1 MCLSAPRRHPPPA
14 RKGKSPP
21 SSFSSLGSSAGS
33 DPPPSPRKHRR
44 KGSITTSTSSD
55 LPIRVA
61 KVPPGQPLPTRAPL
75 PVRRSSTKKSS
86 RSGSVNGNTNGSTA
100 GGPIS
105 SLPPSRRS
113 STRGRGSSRLAPA
126 SPMVGPGGRSPA
138 MSTRSAMNTPTP
150 SPTKR
155 ALSQHRS
162 SSRSKYLGTPGS
174 QRSSST
180 STPLPSPRIP
190 REKRGKDKSKGD
202 MDIKPGDRVIAARV
216 PMEGGGSVAGLMVV
230 RPGSSRR
237 GSDNGSHK
245 SKSSKGSEAGE
256 ILPKKSAKIMAAP
269 PAPIGLGITMD
280 SPMPP
285 PSKVVERR
293 SRESEVQARPATL
306 SVPRIS
312 VDAPPAPVVTQPV
325 KKAQAVPVQQPPTV
339 GPAPPASTTSAR
351 TAAPAK
357 YPILATMSYPTQDQ
371 LAYKPVD
378 RSQIPT
384 TNFPGKVTVASV
396 LTPIMASA
404 PVKASQ
410 KTRAPVVAVA
420 PPTKPPPASKV
431 PPSQPPVAR
440 PPVSLP
446 LPAAK
451 PQPPPAPIERPA
463 SIASSISS
471 RTTATSSSLS
481 ASSTASEKPTPRQ
494 ITYSPHPVSSPSSSS
509 SSLASISSSGSSS
522 TTTSSA
528 HPRRIPS
535 SEPIVPE
542 MSSRKPAYY
551 RYAPKKDTSQKRIMD
566 SPAFPQDEEAAKPR
580 KPAGPWDGRPGA
592 DPNLGVYYR
601 TAEAEK
607 LRQSKSHLPSEET
620 WVDEANL
627 ANYYKQADAQKRRMA
642 LEKMKKE
649 QECSDGESTVSSSA
663 VSSTPSSEA
672 WVDPNVAAYYRHAES
687 EKERK
692 KQLDPQTPKK
702 QQPVPRPRDEK
713 ALRIY
718 SSPPTPAISSHHPS
732 PNIRLRHVRG
742 GLPSHPIPPPAPT
755 PPPPDTTDTETLGET
770 PTEKKPGPP
779 EGAAEAWF
787 QASMAAKGESASDY
801 WNASRSTIES
811 PEEEVG
817 GEKVEF
823 PEGLPPAPTPPLSRE
838 DTPAGAAGDGS
849 YYSTTGGYRKEKKK
863 GYRR

>member
-1 MCLSAPRRHPPPA
+1 
-14 RKGKSPP
+14 
-21 SSFSSLGSSAGS
+21 
-33 DPPPSPRKHRR
+33 
-44 KGSITTSTSSD
+44 
-55 LPIRVA
+55 
-61 KVPPGQPLPTRAPL
+61 
-75 PVRRSSTKKSS
+75 
-86 RSGSVNGNTNGSTA
+86 
-100 GGPIS
+100 
-105 SLPPSRRS
+105 
-113 STRGRGSSRLAPA
+113 
-126 SPMVGPGGRSPA
+126 
-138 MSTRSAMNTPTP
+138 
-150 SPTKR
+150 
-155 ALSQHRS
+155 
-162 SSRSKYLGTPGS
+162 
-174 QRSSST
+174 
-180 STPLPSPRIP
+180 
-190 REKRGKDKSKGD
+190 
-202 MDIKPGDRVIAARV
+202 MDIKPGDRVIAAKV

-230 RPGSSRR
+230 RPGNSRR

-245 SKSSKGSEAGE
+245 SKSSKGSEGGD
-256 ILPKKSAKIMAAP
+256 IQPKKSARIMAAP
-269 PAPIGLGITMD
+269 PSPIGLGITMD
-280 SPMPP
+280 SLMPP

-293 SRESEVQARPATL
+293 PREPEVQARPATL
-306 SVPRIS
+306 PIPRIS
-312 VDAPPAPVVTQPV
+312 VEAPPAPAVTQPA
-325 KKAQAVPVQQPPTV
+325 KKAQTVSVQQSSV
-339 GPAPPASTTSAR
+339 VSPAPPTATTSALA
-351 TAAPAK
+351 AAPASSQK
-357 YPILATMSYPTQDQ
+357 YPIIATMSYPAPDQ

-384 TNFPGKVTVASV
+384 TNFPGKATVASV
-396 LTPIMASA
+396 LTPIVASA
-404 PVKASQ
+404 PVKAPQ
-410 KTRAPVVAVA
+410 KARAPVAAVA
-420 PPTKPPPASKV
+420 PPIRPPLVRKV
-431 PPSQPPVAR
+431 PPSQPPVTRA
-440 PPVSLP
+440 PVSLP

-451 PQPPPAPIERPA
+451 PQSTPAPIERPA
-463 SIASSISS
+463 SVASSISS

-481 ASSTASEKPTPRQ
+481 ASSTTSEKPTPRQ

-509 SSLASISSSGSSS
+509 SSLASIYSSGSSS

-528 HPRRIPS
+528 HLRRIPS
-535 SEPIVPE
+535 PEPIVPE

-566 SPAFPQDEEAAKPR
+566 SPAFPQGEEAVKPR

-592 DPNLGVYYR
+592 DPNLGAYYR

-607 LRQSKSHLPSEET
+607 LRQSKSDLRSEET

-627 ANYYKQADAQKRRMA
+627 ANYYKQAEAQKRRMA

-649 QECSDGESTVSSSA
+649 QEYSDNESVVSSSV
-663 VSSTPSSEA
+663 VSSTASSEA
-672 WVDPNVAAYYRHAES
+672 RGDPNVAAYYRYAES

-692 KQLDPQTPKK
+692 EQLDPQTPKK
-702 QQPVPRPRDEK
+702 QQPAPRAGDEK

-718 SSPPTPAISSHHPS
+718 SSPPAPAISSHHPS

-742 GLPSHPIPPPAPT
+742 GLSSHPAPPPAPT

-849 YYSTTGGYRKEKKK
+849 YYSTTGGYKKEKKK
-863 GYRR
+863 SYRR

>member
-1 MCLSAPRRHPPPA
+1 M
-14 RKGKSPP
+14 
-21 SSFSSLGSSAGS
+21 
-33 DPPPSPRKHRR
+33 
-44 KGSITTSTSSD
+44 
-55 LPIRVA
+55 
-61 KVPPGQPLPTRAPL
+61 
-75 PVRRSSTKKSS
+75 
-86 RSGSVNGNTNGSTA
+86 
-100 GGPIS
+100 
-105 SLPPSRRS
+105 
-113 STRGRGSSRLAPA
+113 
-126 SPMVGPGGRSPA
+126 
-138 MSTRSAMNTPTP
+138 
-150 SPTKR
+150 
-155 ALSQHRS
+155 
-162 SSRSKYLGTPGS
+162 
-174 QRSSST
+174 
-180 STPLPSPRIP
+180 
-190 REKRGKDKSKGD
+190 E
-202 MDIKPGDRVIAARV
+202 IKPGDRVIAARV
-216 PMEGGGSVAGLMVV
+216 PMEGGGSVSGLMVV

-245 SKSSKGSEAGE
+245 SKSSKGSEAGDVQ
-256 ILPKKSAKIMAAP
+256 PKKPAKIMAAP
-269 PAPIGLGITMD
+269 PSPIGLGITMD
-280 SPMPP
+280 SLMPP
-285 PSKVVERR
+285 PSKLVERR
-293 SRESEVQARPATL
+293 SRESKVQARPAIL

-312 VDAPPAPVVTQPV
+312 VEAPPAPAVAQPV
-325 KKAQAVPVQQPPTV
+325 KKAQVVSAQQPPTISSV
-339 GPAPPASTTSAR
+339 PPASKTSAPA
-351 TAAPAK
+351 AAPASPKK
-357 YPILATMSYPTQDQ
+357 YPIIATMSYPTPDQ

-396 LTPIMASA
+396 LTPVMASA
-404 PVKASQ
+404 PVKAPQ

-420 PPTKPPPASKV
+420 PPIKPPLASKV

-440 PPVSLP
+440 APVDLP

-481 ASSTASEKPTPRQ
+481 ASSTASERPTPRQ

-566 SPAFPQDEEAAKPR
+566 SPAFPQGEEAVKPG

-592 DPNLGVYYR
+592 DPNLGAYYR

-607 LRQSKSHLPSEET
+607 LRQSKSHLNSEET

-649 QECSDGESTVSSSA
+649 QEFSDSESIVSSSA
-663 VSSTPSSEA
+663 VSSTPSSDA

-702 QQPVPRPRDEK
+702 QQPTPRPGDEK

-718 SSPPTPAISSHHPS
+718 SSPHTPAISSHHPS

-742 GLPSHPIPPPAPT
+742 GLSSHPVPPPAPT

-838 DTPAGAAGDGS
+838 DTPAGAAAGDAS
-849 YYSTTGGYRKEKKK
+849 YYSTTGGHKKERKK